1 MLGSC
6 YIRKQATTKA
16 IKEYEYLFEHSKND
30 KDITRTLAELYRET
44 DQLYSSIS
52 IYEVLSDLLDI
63 EDEVADVQS
72 ILAELNEQVKDYPAA
87 FEAYKRRLG
96 IYPNDVDTNRK
107 LTELYIKIK
116 NYPVAIETLLYMLTF
131 VTDGKN
137 LLWVYETLV
146 SLW

>member
-1 MLGSC
+1 M
-6 YIRKQATTKA
+6 
-16 IKEYEYLFEHSKND
+16 
-30 KDITRTLAELYRET
+30 
-44 DQLYSSIS
+44 
-52 IYEVLSDLLDI
+52 LDI

-131 VTDGKN
+131 VTDGKIFCGYMKP
-137 LLWVYETLV
+137 LFLYT
-146 SLW
+146 